1 MLPLP
6 YRLCPTRNVPI
17 NFCTSSSSSL
27 NWHWNFNFKRNLSDR
42 EIQDYASLLELLN
55 NVDIDKMKEDRRL
68 WSLEASEQY
77 FCKSYL
83 KWLTND
89 VSLADFLPSKMIWN
103 ASNPPKI

>member
-1 MLPLP
+1 MCECFPYL
-6 YRLCPTRNVPI
+6 YRLCPTRNVAI

-27 NWHWNFNFKRNLSDR
+27 NWHWNFSFKRNLSDR
-42 EIQDYASLLELLN
+42 EIQDYASLLELF
-55 NVDIDKMKEDRRL
+55 DKMKEDRRL
-68 WSLEASEQY
+68 GSLEASEQY
-77 FCKSYL
+77 FFKSYL